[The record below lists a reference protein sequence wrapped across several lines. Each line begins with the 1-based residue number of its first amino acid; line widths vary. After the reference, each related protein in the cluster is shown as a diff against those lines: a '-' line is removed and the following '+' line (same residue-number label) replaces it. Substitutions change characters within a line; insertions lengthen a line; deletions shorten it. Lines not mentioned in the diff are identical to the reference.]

1 MIGRKFFLFIAAAS
15 AYCLVMIAHLHNPSQ
30 GYVCDDLDCLAAM
43 PKLFLSLTAA
53 TSLAVYVT
61 WGSWSWSTRA
71 VALGIMTFP
80 LVAMISSWSNFWL
93 HMVLAFVTTASLL
106 ICIGI
111 NQVEGKKGLS
121 LVLGIVIFAITTAQ
135 VYKLSMSTRRV
146 EDRFATYAYDI
157 DTGPGRPVYTVML
170 DLEGKNQHPGVL
182 RLHRERRWGIFLQRT
197 ALAMIIVGTTC
208 VLLP

>member
-1 MIGRKFFLFIAAAS
+1 MIRRQFFLFIAAAS

-30 GYVCDDLDCLAAM
+30 GYICDDLDCLSAM
-43 PKLFLSLTAA
+43 PKLVLSLTAA
-53 TSLAVYVT
+53 ASLAVYVML
-61 WGSWSWSTRA
+61 GSRSWSTRA
-71 VALGIMTFP
+71 VALGIMSFP

-111 NQVEGKKGLS
+111 NQVKGKEGLS
-121 LVLGIVIFAITTAQ
+121 LVLGIVILVITTAQ

-146 EDRFATYAYDI
+146 GDMHAAHAYDVYY
-157 DTGPGRPVYTVML
+157 GPGRPVVTVML
-170 DLEGKNQHPGVL
+170 DQEGKNQHPGVL
-182 RLHRERRWGIFLQRT
+182 RLRSERRWGIFLQRT